1 MFIMKHQITFFPS
14 QLSLTVDASE
24 TVLES
29 ARRQGFHVP
38 RACDAGV
45 CHLCQA
51 RLLSGQA
58 RHKHSNLTLDASAG
72 AHEPVFCCLLYPLS
86 DLHLEIERVLAPG
99 QLPSQEVTAKI
110 HAIEQAAPDV
120 KIVQLLL
127 PAGKKIE
134 YYGGQYLQILLDS
147 ENVAAFSIANAP
159 RNDRTVELHIREAPD
174 SDSYTL
180 LAKRLQVGELL
191 RVSLPHG
198 ETTRFRWQ
206 GAEKLLFIAAST
218 GYSQFKAILEEMA
231 ALGDERPVTLYWGA
245 RTARDLYR
253 HDAIK
258 SFAFLHPHL
267 KYIPVV
273 SDQPEWPARKGLV
286 HQQVIKDLNGDFSG
300 WTLVCGGS
308 PAMVYTTFDD
318 FVAAGMQPEQMISD
332 VFDYAPRDPG

>member
-1 MFIMKHQITFFPS
+1 MLVMKHQITFFPS
-14 QLSLTVDASE
+14 QLSLSVDETE
-24 TVLES
+24 TVLE
-29 ARRQGFHVP
+29 AALRQGFRVP
-38 RACDAGV
+38 KACDAGV
-45 CHLCQA
+45 CQLCQA
-51 RLLSGQA
+51 RLISGRA
-58 RHKHSNLTLDASAG
+58 RLKHSKQEMDASAG
-72 AHEPVFCCLLYPLS
+72 ALEPVFCCLLHPLS

-99 QLPSQEVTAKI
+99 QLPSQEVTATIKS
-110 HAIEQAAPDV
+110 IEQAAPDV

-134 YYGGQYLQILLDS
+134 YYGGQYLQIILDS

-159 RNDRTVELHIREAPD
+159 RPDRTVELHIREAPE
-174 SDSYTL
+174 SDSYAL
-180 LAKRLQVGELL
+180 LAKRLKEGELL

-198 ETTRFRWQ
+198 ETTRFKWQ
-206 GAEKLLFIAAST
+206 DAEKLLFIAAST

-245 RTARDLYR
+245 RTAKDLYR

-258 SFAFLHPHL
+258 SFAFLHPSL

-286 HQQVIKDLNGDFSG
+286 HQEVLKDLNSDFSG

-308 PAMVYTTFDD
+308 PAMVYATFDD
-318 FVAAGMQPEQMISD
+318 FVAAGMKPEQMISD
-332 VFDYAPRDPG
+332 VFDYAPRDAG

>member
-14 QLSLTVDASE
+14 QLTLHVQESE
-24 TVLES
+24 TVLAS
-29 ARRQGFHVP
+29 ALRQGYRVP
-38 RACDAGV
+38 RACDSGV

-58 RHKHSNLTLDASAG
+58 RHKHSNLVLDASDG
-72 AHEPVFCCLLYPLS
+72 ALEPVFCCLLHPLS

-110 HAIEQAAPDV
+110 QSIEQAAPDV

-134 YYGGQYLQILLDS
+134 YYAGQYLQIKLDG
-147 ENVAAFSIANAP
+147 ETVAAFSIANAP
-159 RNDRTVELHIREAPD
+159 REDRTVELHIREAPN

-180 LAKRLQVGELL
+180 LAKRLKVGELL

-198 ETTRFRWQ
+198 ETTRFKWQ
-206 GAEKLLFIAAST
+206 DADKLLFIAAST
-218 GYSQFKAILEEMA
+218 GYSQFKSILEEMA
-231 ALGDERPVTLYWGA
+231 DAGDERPVTLYWGA
-245 RTARDLYR
+245 RTAKDLYR

-258 SFAFLHPHL
+258 SFAFLHPNI

-286 HQQVIKDLNGDFSG
+286 HQAVLQDLNSDFSG

-318 FVAAGMQPEQMISD
+318 FVAAGMKPEQMISD
-332 VFDYAPRDPG
+332 VFDYAPREE